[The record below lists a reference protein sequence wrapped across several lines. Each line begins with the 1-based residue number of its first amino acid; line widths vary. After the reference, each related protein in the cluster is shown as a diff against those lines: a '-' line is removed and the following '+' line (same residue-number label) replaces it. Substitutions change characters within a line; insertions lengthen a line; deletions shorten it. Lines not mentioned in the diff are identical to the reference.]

1 MHWFSHILSFENI
14 PKYSDFST
22 DDYLKGDKIS
32 IKDILN
38 KEIIITGIKAEH
50 SKLKAGEIYNKIQ
63 IVDKIEND
71 EPHYAVFFTSS
82 TVLAREIQKYKNK
95 LPFRAT
101 IIQENKYFTLV

>member
-1 MHWFSHILSFENI
+1 MFENI

-38 KEIIITGIKAEH
+38 QEIIITGIKAEH

-82 TVLAREIQKYKNK
+82 TVLAKEIQKYKNK